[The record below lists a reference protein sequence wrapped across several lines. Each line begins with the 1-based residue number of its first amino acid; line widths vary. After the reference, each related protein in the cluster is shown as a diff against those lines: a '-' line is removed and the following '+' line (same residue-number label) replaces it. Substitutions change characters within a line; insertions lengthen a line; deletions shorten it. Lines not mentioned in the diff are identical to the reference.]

1 MTNIDRPP
9 RDWVLMQSATAWQT
23 RSTCSRAA
31 VGAVISREGRILASG
46 YNGSPSGME
55 HCNHKCTC
63 PNGSWTSEAWPG
75 LEMHVLQCPT
85 QVPCTQAIHAEA
97 NSIIHAAK
105 YGVGVKGADLHTTM
119 SPCINCAGMIINA
132 GIKRVVY
139 LDAYRDESGL
149 NLLTQAGLRVVQY
162 KYGGDE

>member
-55 HCNHKCTC
+55 HCKHACNCWSQQHQGWCK
-63 PNGSWTSEAWPG
+63 S
-75 LEMHVLQCPT
+75 VK
-85 QVPCTQAIHAEA
+85 PCTRAIHAEA

-149 NLLTQAGLRVVQY
+149 NLLAQAGLKVVQY